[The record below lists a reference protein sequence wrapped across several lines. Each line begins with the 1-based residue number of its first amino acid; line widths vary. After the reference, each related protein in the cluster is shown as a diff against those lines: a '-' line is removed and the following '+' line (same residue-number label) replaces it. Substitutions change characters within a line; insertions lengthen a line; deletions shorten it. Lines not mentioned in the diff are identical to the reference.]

1 MIRFSIDGRT
11 VEPENLQDALMA
23 TVLKG
28 LREKIRQQV
37 GSIRD
42 PDTGEFPTV
51 IVRGDSIDNLTLHV
65 EGSEKLI
72 ALVKEKLG
80 SDDTGQGA
88 NKQEVSEMPKVFL
101 SYTSDDIELARRIAE
116 SLTAAGIDTWW
127 DKWCIYPGDSLRQK
141 IDEGLTDRTHFLV
154 LLTPQ
159 SIDKPWVKAEMDAAF
174 VQKVEDQCKFLPVR
188 HDLSI
193 SALPPLLRGLDSP
206 TVTTDEELKQL
217 INDIYGVSR
226 KPPLGP
232 PPEAVAEARQTD
244 TGYSPAATAV
254 ARLFVERSEHGMFD
268 DPQFRVSELAQE
280 TGLSIEDTEDALY
293 ELSAFVGILPE
304 LGDISQRHVF
314 AKGACFAEFDCHW
327 KPWKPAEDAL
337 QLARDLVY
345 DSEFPS
351 APKEV
356 AERYGWKP
364 RRLNPALSYLLGR
377 GLIQD
382 LQVMSLDPYAVYS
395 IILEKDRI
403 RRFVKSRRS

>member
-28 LREKIRQQV
+28 LREKIQQQV

-51 IVRGDSIDNLTLHV
+51 IVRGNSIDNLTLHV

-72 ALVKEKLG
+72 TLVKEKLG

-88 NKQEVSEMPKVFL
+88 NKREVSEMPKVFL

-141 IDEGLTDRTHFLV
+141 IDEGLTNCTHFLV

-174 VQKVEDQCKFLPVR
+174 VQKVKDQCEFLAVR
-188 HDLSI
+188 HDLPA
-193 SALPPLLRGLDSP
+193 SALPPLLGGLASQ

-254 ARLFVERSEHGMFD
+254 ARLFVERSEHGLFA
-268 DPQFRVSELAQE
+268 DPQLRVSEMAQE
-280 TGLSIEDTEDALY
+280 TGLSIEDIEDALY
-293 ELSAFVGILPE
+293 ELSAFVEMSPE
-304 LGDISQRHVF
+304 LVEEMADRDIF
-314 AKGACFAEFDCHW
+314 AKGTCFAEFDRYW
-327 KPWKPAEDAL
+327 KPWKPAKDAL
-337 QLARDLVY
+337 KLARDLVS
-345 DSEFPS
+345 DPELPP

-364 RRLNPALSYLLGR
+364 RRLNPALSYLLER

-382 LQVMSLDPYAVYS
+382 IQEMGIYPSAVS
-395 IILEKDRI
+395 RI
-403 RRFVKSRRS
+403 AGNDATRRFVKSRR